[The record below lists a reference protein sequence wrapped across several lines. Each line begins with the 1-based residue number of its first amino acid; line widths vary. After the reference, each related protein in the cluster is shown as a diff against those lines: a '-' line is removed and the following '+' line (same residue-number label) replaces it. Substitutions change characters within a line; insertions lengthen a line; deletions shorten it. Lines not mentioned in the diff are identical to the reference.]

1 MSDSDW
7 TTADIGDQSGRIVI
21 VTGANI
27 GLGLETTR
35 ELMRKGAHCVIA
47 SRTKSKADAALA
59 ELEADGLS
67 GTAEVIPL
75 DLASLD
81 SVKEFVAEFRTRH
94 EQLDLLINNAGI
106 MMVPEGETQDGFESQ
121 LGTNHL
127 GHFGLTGLLLDQL
140 LATEGSRVV
149 SVASMAHRSGKMD
162 FDNLMF
168 ENGGYTPM
176 GAYGR
181 SKLANLLFAFELQ
194 RRLETAGATTISVAA
209 HPGVAGTNLGSH
221 MFDSWF
227 MKPVKQVLMLA
238 LQSAAKGAL
247 PTLRAATDPSVSGG
261 EYFGP
266 KRFSEQRGAPVLV
279 GSTSDANSEP
289 DAHALW
295 DRSIELTGVDFS
307 FG

>member
-1 MSDSDW
+1 MSGSDW
-7 TTADIGDQSGRIVI
+7 SAAEIGDQSGRVAI

-47 SRTKSKADAALA
+47 SRTRSKADAGLA
-59 ELEADGLS
+59 DLEADGLAGS
-67 GTAEVIPL
+67 AEIISL
-75 DLASLD
+75 DLSDLR
-81 SVKEFVAEFRTRH
+81 SVTEFAAEFGKRH
-94 EQLDLLINNAGI
+94 DRLDLLINNAGI
-106 MMVPEGETQDGFESQ
+106 MMVPEGKTEDGFESQ

-127 GHFGLTGLLLDQL
+127 GHFALTGLLLDRL
-140 LATEGSRVV
+140 LVTNGSRVV
-149 SVASMAHRSGKMD
+149 TVASMAHRSGKMD

-168 ENGGYTPM
+168 ETGGYTPM

-194 RRLETAGATTISVAA
+194 RRLEAADASTISVAA

-221 MFDSWF
+221 MFNSWF
-227 MKPVKQVLMLA
+227 MKPVKQVLMVA

-279 GSTSDANSEP
+279 GSTSAANDEGDAQ
-289 DAHALW
+289 ALW
-295 DRSIELTGVDFS
+295 ERSTQLTGVQYS

>member
-1 MSDSDW
+1 
-7 TTADIGDQSGRIVI
+7 
-21 VTGANI
+21 
-27 GLGLETTR
+27 
-35 ELMRKGAHCVIA
+35 VIA

-81 SVKEFVAEFRTRH
+81 SVKEFVAEFRSRH
-94 EQLDLLINNAGI
+94 EHLDLLINNAGI

-127 GHFGLTGLLLDQL
+127 GHFGLTGLLLDPL

-168 ENGGYTPM
+168 ETGGYTPM

-194 RRLETAGATTISVAA
+194 RRLGAAGATTISVAA
-209 HPGVAGTNLGSH
+209 HPGIAGTNLASH

-227 MKPVKQVLMLA
+227 MKPVRQVLMLA
-238 LQSAAKGAL
+238 LQSAANGAL
-247 PTLRAATDPSVSGG
+247 PTLRAATDPNVSGG

-279 GSTSDANSEP
+279 DSTSDANSEP
-289 DAHALW
+289 DAQTLW
-295 DRSIELTGVDFS
+295 DLSIELTGVDFS

>member
-7 TTADIGDQSGRIVI
+7 TTADIGDQSGRIAI

-81 SVKEFVAEFRTRH
+81 SVKEFVAQFRARH
-94 EQLDLLINNAGI
+94 EKLDLLINNAGI
-106 MMVPEGETQDGFESQ
+106 MMVPEGETRDGFESQ

-162 FDNLMF
+162 LDNLMF

-181 SKLANLLFAFELQ
+181 SW
-194 RRLETAGATTISVAA
+194 RR
-209 HPGVAGTNLGSH
+209 P
-221 MFDSWF
+221 
-227 MKPVKQVLMLA
+227 Q
-238 LQSAAKGAL
+238 
-247 PTLRAATDPSVSGG
+247 
-261 EYFGP
+261 
-266 KRFSEQRGAPVLV
+266 
-279 GSTSDANSEP
+279 
-289 DAHALW
+289 
-295 DRSIELTGVDFS
+295 
-307 FG
+307 